1 MPGIALEQKT
11 FLFTDIEGS
20 TRLWESTPDGM
31 RVALARH
38 DALMKSAIESAGG
51 TVFKTIGDA
60 FCAVFP
66 DPIHGVDA
74 ATRAQLALHKVFAD
88 GPIRIRVRMA
98 LHHGEAE
105 HRDDDYFG
113 QALNHVARVLSAGHG
128 GQVLATDSVRDRA
141 GANRF
146 RSLGRHRLKD
156 IEHPVAL
163 HQLTIADLP
172 DQFPALRTL
181 DSVPLLGNLPE
192 PRSEMVGRAA
202 LRQRLMDL
210 VRPGSVTTLLGPG
223 GTGKTRLA
231 LDLAL
236 RIRDRFPQGAW
247 WVDLEPVRDSD
258 DVPAA
263 VATAMGVREEP
274 GQSIVTTVANSL
286 ANKTVLIVLDNC
298 EHLLD
303 PVVQLIESFRR
314 SVPTLAVLAS
324 SREALGLAGE
334 QRTPVPPLS
343 LPPAGD
349 NPAPQVVA
357 ASEAAKLFV
366 DRARLFHPDFT
377 IEANNAPAVASI
389 CRRLDGIPLAIELA
403 AARVRA
409 LSVDQ
414 IDQRLDKRL
423 RLLTGGSRSSAP
435 RQQTLRALI
444 DWSHE
449 LLGDDDRALFRRLA
463 VFQGGWTLEAAET
476 ICAEIDGQWIDVVDG
491 LTSLV
496 DKSLA
501 VVEQTSTRV
510 RYRMLETIREYASE
524 RLDGSGEAEAVTVGH
539 GRFFSELV
547 ESGVDAANERW
558 LALIDSDY
566 SNILAALERASPV
579 VATATALGLEEY
591 WHRRGLWTQACEHL
605 ASVSQRCGDA
615 RQRARLIGIEGWFR
629 YLRGESATA
638 RERSVEALAIAMES
652 SDPEGESLAC
662 NTLAFLDWQEGDTD
676 AARAG
681 FERSLALLRGLGDQ
695 RRQAGRLSNLG
706 LLATVTHD
714 RERARQFLGEALLM
728 YQAVGD
734 RQGIGSCCCNLADLD
749 LSSGNYESARRH
761 ARDGLRFFEECH
773 DLPGMVYSLANAAEA
788 ELRLGNAEEADRLAD
803 DALRRCSQ
811 SEMPL
816 LAPLLHELRV
826 RARAALGDDAGARA
840 CLGEA
845 DAARRRIDAPREQSL
860 QDELDVLLEPMA
872 KEGSETSGTRYG
884 LPSDGN

>member
-20 TRLWESTPDGM
+20 TRLWESNPDGM

-51 TVFKTIGDA
+51 TVFKTVGDA

-66 DPIHGVDA
+66 DPIQGVDA
-74 ATRAQLALHKVFAD
+74 ATRAQLALHEAFAD

-98 LHHGEAE
+98 LHHGDAE
-105 HRDDDYFG
+105 HRDDDFFG

-163 HQLTIADLP
+163 HQLTVAELP
-172 DQFPALRTL
+172 DHFPALRTL

-202 LRQRLMDL
+202 LRHQLMEV

-236 RIRDRFPQGAW
+236 RIRDRFPQGVW
-247 WVDLEPVRDSD
+247 WVDLEPVRDGD
-258 DVPAA
+258 DVPAV
-263 VATAMGVREEP
+263 VATALGVREEP
-274 GQSIVTTVANSL
+274 GQSIATTVANSL

-303 PVVQLIESFRR
+303 SVAQMIETFRR
-314 SVPTLAVLAS
+314 SVSTLAVLAS

-357 ASEAAKLFV
+357 DSEAARLFV
-366 DRARLFHPDFT
+366 DRARLFHSDFT
-377 IEANNAPAVASI
+377 IDSNNAAAVASI

-476 ICAEIDGQWIDVVDG
+476 ICAEVDGHWVDVVDG

-501 VVEQTSTRV
+501 VVEQSPSQV

-524 RLDGSGEAEAVTVGH
+524 RLDGSADAEAVAVGH
-539 GRFFSELV
+539 GRYFSELV

-558 LALIDSDY
+558 LAAIDSDY
-566 SNILAALERASPV
+566 ANILAVLERASPAM
-579 VATATALGLEEY
+579 ATGTALGLEEY

-605 ASVSQRCGDA
+605 AAVSARCGTPDG
-615 RQRARLIGIEGWFR
+615 RARLIGIEGWFR
-629 YLRGESATA
+629 YLRGESAAA
-638 RERSVEALAIAMES
+638 RVRSTEALAIAVLAE
-652 SDPEGESLAC
+652 DHEGESLAR
-662 NTLAFLDWQEGDTD
+662 NTLAFLDWQKGDTD
-676 AARAG
+676 AARDG
-681 FERSLALLRGLGDQ
+681 FERSLGLLRGLGDQ

-706 LLATVTHD
+706 LLATVTRD
-714 RERARQFLGEALLM
+714 WERARLFLEEAMLM

-734 RQGIGSCCCNLADLD
+734 PQGIGSCCCNLADLD
-749 LSSGNYESARRH
+749 LSSGNPTAALHH
-761 ARDGLRFFEECH
+761 ARSGLRHFEDCH
-773 DLPGMVYSLANAAEA
+773 DLPGMVYSLANVAEA
-788 ELRLGNAEEADRLAD
+788 ELRLGNAREADQAAE
-803 DALRRCSQ
+803 DALGRCSQ

-816 LAPLLHELRV
+816 LAPLLLELRV
-826 RARAALGDDAGARA
+826 RACATLGDRA
-840 CLGEA
+840 SATVLLTEA
-845 DAARRRIDAPREQSL
+845 DAARARIDAPRDPNL
-860 QDELDVLLEPMA
+860 QEELDILLGTA
-872 KEGSETSGTRYG
+872 VRNDQETTGTAETTA
-884 LPSDGN
+884 PDED